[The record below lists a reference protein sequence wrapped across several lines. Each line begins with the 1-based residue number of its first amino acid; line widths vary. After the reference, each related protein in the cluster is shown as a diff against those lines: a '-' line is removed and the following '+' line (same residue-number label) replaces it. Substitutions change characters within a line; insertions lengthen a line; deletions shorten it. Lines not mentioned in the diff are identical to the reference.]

1 MSDENTTYGITAQ
14 EVSAVIPG
22 AVTAVD
28 VSDSIVYNTSGQERF
43 RLSSNGLGIGG
54 SNAALQISNNSNINH
69 CVIFHGPKG
78 KEVGRFDFSDGDFK
92 FEGDASGA
100 AKVFTEWCRKNWSDL
115 RAKDKHEVLQQVLD
129 DLMQEASGELYSEE
143 EKVAILTCM
152 QRVQERKLQHEAPHM
167 ESGYAQNLAK
177 SMTATKEAVAGSLLS
192 AIAPEGKSL

>member
-1 MSDENTTYGITAQ
+1 MNDENTTYGITAQ
-14 EVSAVIPG
+14 EVGTVIPG
-22 AVTAVD
+22 AVTD
-28 VSDSIVYNTSGQERF
+28 TSSIIYNTTGQERF

-54 SNAALQISNNSNINH
+54 SNSTLQISNNSNINH

-78 KEVGRFDFSDGDFK
+78 KEVGRFDFNGGDFK
-92 FEGDASGA
+92 FEGDASEA
-100 AKVFTEWCRKNWSDL
+100 AKVFTEWCRKNWNDL

-152 QRVQERKLQHEAPHM
+152 QRVQERKRQHEAPQM

-177 SMTATKEAVAGSLLS
+177 SMMATKEAVTNSVLNAL
-192 AIAPEGKSL
+192 APEGKSL